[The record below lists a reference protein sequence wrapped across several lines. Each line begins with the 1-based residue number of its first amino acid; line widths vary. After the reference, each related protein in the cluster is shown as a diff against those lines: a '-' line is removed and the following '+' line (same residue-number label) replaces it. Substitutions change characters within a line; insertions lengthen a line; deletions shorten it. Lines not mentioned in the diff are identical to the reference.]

1 MQRHVEAAQAL
12 HEAVRWVGDDCVKA
26 RIRAGRAA
34 LRVEH
39 VHHRTAVTAGA
50 VTRAV
55 GALRA
60 RAPRRARRAG
70 GAGLD
75 AHARGGVLADRRQ
88 RQRRLD
94 TEKNYEG
101 SSNQNHRRLARPFGY
116 LEDNGTSHMSAV
128 DSDGNAVA
136 ITTSINN
143 IFGSQ
148 VYSKTTGVL
157 LGNTMDDFGVP
168 VGEPDAYGI
177 MPSEANFIVP
187 GKRVRCTACMP
198 SIRLKFW
205 IGGMVASPTPI
216 VPICSDSINRMLTL

>member
-1 MQRHVEAAQAL
+1 MDFLRQMTRDDTVLHLSRYGGPKWAQLLDKDGTKLA
-12 HEAVRWVGDDCVKA
+12 K
-26 RIRAGRAA
+26 
-34 LRVEH
+34 
-39 VHHRTAVTAGA
+39 
-50 VTRAV
+50 
-55 GALRA
+55 
-60 RAPRRARRAG
+60 
-70 GAGLD
+70 D
-75 AHARGGVLADRRQ
+75 AHEGDRRH

-101 SSNQNHRRLARPFGY
+101 FSNQNHRRLARPFGY
-116 LEDNGTSHMSAV
+116 LEDNGTSHMSVV

-187 GKRVRCTACMP
+187 GKRVRWTACMP
-198 SIRLKFW
+198 IFRLK
-205 IGGMVASPTPI
+205 
-216 VPICSDSINRMLTL
+216 RMETKTFHFKTNAFAFVSFTSHFPR